1 MNVRVRPWRLLS
13 QTRLFCRLVSGDS
26 GGKRGLLPSE
36 AEAPNVLEGTQCG
49 VFRGDGWLW
58 GLLLPFDT
66 SLRKTGTEAR
76 DMPEAKGLRAPVRGD
91 RDSGGGG
98 RDLERLP

>member
-1 MNVRVRPWRLLS
+1 MC
-13 QTRLFCRLVSGDS
+13 FG
-26 GGKRGLLPSE
+26 
-36 AEAPNVLEGTQCG
+36 
-49 VFRGDGWLW
+49 GDGWLW